1 MRFQCRVS
9 LGGAVGQ
16 PKPKNVSFEKRKVD
30 FFFLQTKSF
39 KVIIILYRQLQ

>member
-30 FFFLQTKSF
+30 FFFFADKIF
-39 KVIIILYRQLQ
+39 